1 MSSRTIAV
9 AGGTGKLGR
18 AIVEKLITHGGYK
31 VFILSRKSDVQISDV
46 LGASILATDYDN
58 VDSIVK
64 QLETNDVDTVISTL
78 GSTFGTDSEI
88 ALIKA
93 AESSK
98 KTTRYI
104 PSIWGIPCSP
114 EAAVIL
120 PTMSAKSGYLDIL
133 ASTSLE
139 YTAVSNGIFLDYY
152 GFPKVKSY
160 LGNLPRVIDMAG
172 NAAAIPGSGDVPVV
186 FSYSF
191 DVGRFI
197 AALLSSARWEKESV
211 IIGDKMTWNEF
222 LIVAEETKGTKFETK
237 HDSLTTLQKGR
248 STALPSQR
256 QLHPFFPQEK
266 LERMCAM
273 FGVLFENGFFNF
285 RHEGSLNEKFPHI
298 ATKSVKALLKESW
311 SDS

>member
-1 MSSRTIAV
+1 VEPNVNTV
-9 AGGTGKLGR
+9 PR
-18 AIVEKLITHGGYK
+18 A
-31 VFILSRKSDVQISDV
+31 
-46 LGASILATDYDN
+46 
-58 VDSIVK
+58 
-64 QLETNDVDTVISTL
+64 
-78 GSTFGTDSEI
+78 
-88 ALIKA
+88 A
-93 AESSK
+93 A
-98 KTTRYI
+98 
-104 PSIWGIPCSP
+104 
-114 EAAVIL
+114 IL
-120 PTMSAKSGYLDIL
+120 PTISAKSGYLDIL

-139 YTAVSNGIFLDYY
+139 YTAVSNGVFLDYY

-222 LIVAEETKGTKFETK
+222 LIVAEETKGTKFESK
-237 HDSLTTLQKGR
+237 HDSLAALQKGR

-256 QLHPFFPQEK
+256 KLYPYFSQEK

-285 RHEGSLNEKFPHI
+285 KNEGSLNEKFPHI
-298 ATKSVKALLKESW
+298 ATKSVKALLKEAW

>member
-1 MSSRTIAV
+1 MV
-9 AGGTGKLGR
+9 ASKVEPNVNTVRR
-18 AIVEKLITHGGYK
+18 A
-31 VFILSRKSDVQISDV
+31 
-46 LGASILATDYDN
+46 
-58 VDSIVK
+58 
-64 QLETNDVDTVISTL
+64 
-78 GSTFGTDSEI
+78 
-88 ALIKA
+88 A
-93 AESSK
+93 A
-98 KTTRYI
+98 
-104 PSIWGIPCSP
+104 
-114 EAAVIL
+114 IL
-120 PTMSAKSGYLDIL
+120 PTMSAKSGCLDIL

-160 LGNLPRVIDMAG
+160 LGNLRRVIDMAG

-222 LIVAEETKGTKFETK
+222 LIEAEETKGTKFESE
-237 HDSLTTLQKGR
+237 HDSLTTLQKGH

-256 QLHPFFPQEK
+256 QLYPFFPQEK

>member
-1 MSSRTIAV
+1 MV
-9 AGGTGKLGR
+9 ASKVGPDVNTVPR
-18 AIVEKLITHGGYK
+18 A
-31 VFILSRKSDVQISDV
+31 
-46 LGASILATDYDN
+46 
-58 VDSIVK
+58 
-64 QLETNDVDTVISTL
+64 
-78 GSTFGTDSEI
+78 
-88 ALIKA
+88 A
-93 AESSK
+93 A
-98 KTTRYI
+98 
-104 PSIWGIPCSP
+104 
-114 EAAVIL
+114 IL
-120 PTMSAKSGYLDIL
+120 PTISAKIGYLDIL
-133 ASTSLE
+133 SGTSLE
-139 YTAVSNGIFLDYY
+139 YTAASNGIFLDFY

-197 AALLSSARWEKESV
+197 AALLSSPRWEKESV

-222 LIVAEETKGTKFETK
+222 LIVAEEMKGTKFESK
-237 HDSLTTLQKGR
+237 HDSLETLHMGR

-256 QLHPFFPQEK
+256 QLYPYFPQEQ

-285 RHEGSLNEKFPHI
+285 NYEGSLNERFPHI
-298 ATKSVKALLKESW
+298 AAKSVKDLLKESW